1 MGALSAAC
9 NKSVLYPPDY
19 HEIILLLAGRFSGLH
34 DMLKIVMA
42 GELEII
48 VSEER

>member
-1 MGALSAAC
+1 MVRDILCIDSLHYSYTKLNLALAI
-9 NKSVLYPPDY
+9 V
-19 HEIILLLAGRFSGLH
+19 GRFSGLH

-48 VSEER
+48 VNEER

>member
-1 MGALSAAC
+1 MKISLSC
-9 NKSVLYPPDY
+9 LR
-19 HEIILLLAGRFSGLH
+19 ILLIFNIVFVRVGRFSGLH

-48 VSEER
+48 VNEER